1 MKLCMDVYTKDK
13 GIEDFIEKL
22 EHINFLPFFI
32 ISGENLLGSGKLS
45 ILSFIIWI
53 SHFFIILF

>member
-22 EHINFLPFFI
+22 EHIKFLTFFY
-32 ISGENLLGSGKLS
+32 N
-45 ILSFIIWI
+45 
-53 SHFFIILF
+53 